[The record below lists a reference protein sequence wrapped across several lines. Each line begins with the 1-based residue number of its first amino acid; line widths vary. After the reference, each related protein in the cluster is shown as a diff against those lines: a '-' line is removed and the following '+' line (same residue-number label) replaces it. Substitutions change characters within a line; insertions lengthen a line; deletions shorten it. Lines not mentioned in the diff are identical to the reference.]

1 MTTPT
6 EPENTNAG
14 RTEDHPWRRRFAS
27 SLGLLLARVLI
38 FALTFATTPRPGA
51 ILVRFVFDKGAQK
64 TTEALGKHAPD
75 GIASITD
82 LQYRDGDGD
91 AYLDVYFPED
101 LAGTTRVLPTVIWT
115 HGGAWIS
122 GHRTNYAPYFQ
133 LIADAGFTVVSLDY
147 SLGPGRKYPTAVEQL
162 RDAHAYVLA
171 NAERL
176 HVDSNR
182 IVLAG
187 DSAGAQLSSQ
197 LATIATNPEYARAI
211 GIESALQPEQLRGVV
226 LDCGIYDVPNM
237 VGGPGIIG
245 WGTAES
251 IWAYTGTKDFANS
264 AAVAQMSTL
273 HHVTDRFPP
282 AYISGGNADALTE
295 KQSKALATKLTDLGV
310 DVTTLFYPDDHE
322 PALAHEYQFNLD
334 NADGINALARTV
346 EFLRKHTADAPV
358 DRHPKAR

>member
-1 MTTPT
+1 MTTTT
-6 EPENTNAG
+6 EPENTDAARSAG
-14 RTEDHPWRRRFAS
+14 HPWRRRSAWT
-27 SLGLLLARVLI
+27 LGLLLTVVLV
-38 FALTFATTPRPGA
+38 FALAFLTTPWPGS
-51 ILVRFVFDKGAQK
+51 ILVRFIFDKGAQK
-64 TTEALGKHAPD
+64 TTGALEKHAPD
-75 GIASITD
+75 GIASIPD
-82 LQYRDGDGD
+82 LQYRTGDDD
-91 AYLDVYFPED
+91 AYLDVYFPEG
-101 LAGTTRVLPTVIWT
+101 LAGTPQVLPTVIWT

-176 HVDSNR
+176 HVDSSR

-197 LATIATNPEYARAI
+197 LATIATNPEYARAV

-226 LDCGIYDVPNM
+226 LNCGIYDVPNM

-245 WGTAES
+245 WGTTES
-251 IWAYTGTKDFANS
+251 IWAYAGTKDFENS
-264 AAVAQMSTL
+264 EAVAQMSTL
-273 HHVTDRFPP
+273 HHVTDQFPP
-282 AYISGGNADALTE
+282 SYISGGNADGLTE
-295 KQSKALATKLTDLGV
+295 EQSQALAAKLTGLGV

-322 PALAHEYQFNLD
+322 PALGHEYQFDLD
-334 NADGINALARTV
+334 NADGMNALAQTI
-346 EFLRKHTADAPV
+346 EFIRKHTADAPV
-358 DRHPKAR
+358 N